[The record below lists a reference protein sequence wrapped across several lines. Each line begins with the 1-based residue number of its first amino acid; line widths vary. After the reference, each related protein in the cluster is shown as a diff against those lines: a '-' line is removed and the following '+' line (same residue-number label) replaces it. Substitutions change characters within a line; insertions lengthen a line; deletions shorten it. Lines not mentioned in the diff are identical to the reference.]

1 MTPRR
6 TLLVAALVAA
16 ALGGTAHGVPGS
28 RWEPGPRIDVAD
40 FHEILAPHGDWLAVV
55 PWGLVWTPSD
65 IEPGWRP
72 YTHGRWTFTH
82 LGWTWVSSW
91 EWGWAPF
98 HYGRWSYHRTHGWI
112 WIPGRVWAP
121 GWVAWRSGDDWVGWA
136 PLPPQARWR
145 VGHGLELEGDLDALI
160 PVHGWSFAGERDFVS
175 PRVEEFLAP
184 LPRNGWLVRQTENV
198 TRYAE
203 EGREVAVYGPDRR
216 KVERSAGTVE
226 VSRVREVSRPPT
238 WSQLADPGTV
248 HVYRP
253 EVADAKPRPK
263 PADAAPPGKP
273 SAGDVE
279 RRRARELRRIEDWAK
294 EQQRELDRQERQ
306 ERGKPPAAEAPAS
319 VELRRQEEREAL
331 AREVAREKELLE
343 GRLEREVRNKGAE
356 KKPPE
361 RRPPA
366 PGQPSAEVLARDYAA
381 HLTAVRRKHLPR

>member
-1 MTPRR
+1 
-6 TLLVAALVAA
+6 
-16 ALGGTAHGVPGS
+16 
-28 RWEPGPRIDVAD
+28 
-40 FHEILAPHGDWLAVV
+40 
-55 PWGLVWTPSD
+55 
-65 IEPGWRP
+65 
-72 YTHGRWTFTH
+72 
-82 LGWTWVSSW
+82 
-91 EWGWAPF
+91 
-98 HYGRWSYHRTHGWI
+98 
-112 WIPGRVWAP
+112 
-121 GWVAWRSGDDWVGWA
+121 
-136 PLPPQARWR
+136 

-273 SAGDVE
+273 AAGDVE

-343 GRLEREVRNKGAE
+343 GRLEREVRKKGAE
-356 KKPPE
+356 KKRPE

-366 PGQPSAEVLARDYAA
+366 PGQPSAEALARAYAA